1 MFELILWGI
10 VFAVLVIAELS
21 TTQLI
26 SIWFAVGALGAFIAA
41 VFSAPLIVQF
51 AIFTLLSLL
60 LLIFTRPFFNKVV
73 KGYTPTNSEL
83 DLGKTAVVIEDVD
96 NLKGTG
102 RATLNGVDWIAVSK
116 DNEPIPKGSVVVVED
131 IQGSK
136 LVVSIK
142 P

>member
-21 TTQLI
+21 TAQMV

-41 VFSAPLIVQF
+41 LFSLPLIGQF
-51 AIFTLLSLL
+51 AIFTALSIL
-60 LLIFTRPFFNKVV
+60 LLIFTRPIFKKTIKDF
-73 KGYTPTNSEL
+73 TPTNSEL
-83 DLGKTAVVIEDVD
+83 DIGKTAVIIEGVD
-96 NLKGTG
+96 NKRGTG

-116 DNEPIPKGSVVVVED
+116 NNEPIPEGSIVIVED

-136 LVVSIK
+136 LLVSVK
-142 P
+142 